1 MPMPLQVLEQRLGH
15 TFSSS
20 SLLTQALT
28 HRSFGVPHNERL
40 EFLGDSVLNCAI
52 SQRIYFLFPDM
63 PEGELSRFR
72 ANLVNQS
79 VLAEIAVELG
89 VGPMLRLGEGEVK
102 TGGAERPS
110 MLADALEALIG
121 AICLDAGFS
130 KASDAVE
137 ALFSLR
143 LGAAGAAKPEKDSKT
158 TLQEWLQARRLP
170 LPSYRVQRID
180 GEAHKQVFHVQCEI
194 PQMKIVT
201 LGDGHSRRMAERNA
215 AAKAIALLPQNVKGE
230 T

>member
-1 MPMPLQVLEQRLGH
+1 MAKPLQALEQRLGH
-15 TFSSS
+15 LFSSS

-28 HRSFGVPHNERL
+28 HRSFGVPNNERL

-52 SQRIYFLFPDM
+52 SQRIYDRFPEM
-63 PEGELSRFR
+63 PEGELSRYR

-79 VLAEIAVELG
+79 MLAEIAAELAI
-89 VGPMLRLGEGEVK
+89 GPMLRLGEGELK

-110 MLADALEALIG
+110 ILADAFEALIG

-130 KASDAVE
+130 KASDVVD
-137 ALFSLR
+137 ALFSSR
-143 LGAAGAAKPEKDSKT
+143 LDATGAAKPGKDSKT
-158 TLQEWLQARRLP
+158 TLQEWLQARRMP
-170 LPSYRVQRID
+170 LPDYHVQRIE

-201 LGDGHSRRMAERNA
+201 LGDGPSRRMAERVA
-215 AAKAIALLPQNVKGE
+215 AAKAIALLPKNAGVDA
-230 T
+230 